1 MCKSK
6 SKTYTT
12 SEIAK
17 HFNVNI
23 STVTRFAQKHNIQ
36 PVKVT
41 QNNAK
46 HYYINDFSG
55 LHKNHKKSDSKPKKN
70 KETVLIEQLKIRL
83 SEKQNQ
89 INDLRQTIELLQKQ
103 LVVKDEQIATA
114 TRIADQAQQLD
125 LTTHKQ
131 QELPENQVKKGT
143 TKQKKH
149 WWNF

>member
-23 STVTRFAQKHNIQ
+23 STVTRFAQKRNIQ
-36 PVKVT
+36 PVKIT

-46 HYYINDFSG
+46 HYYINDFSD
-55 LHKNHKKSDSKPKKN
+55 LHKNHKKSDSKPKKT

-83 SEKQNQ
+83 TEKQNQ
-89 INDLRQTIELLQKQ
+89 INDLRQTNDLLQKQ
-103 LVVKDEQIATA
+103 LTVKDEQIATA

-125 LTTHKQ
+125 LTTHQQ
-131 QELPENQVKKGT
+131 QEKLPEKHNEKR
-143 TKQKKH
+143 H
-149 WWNF
+149 WWNKLF

>member
-23 STVTRFAQKHNIQ
+23 STVTRFAQKCNIQ
-36 PVKVT
+36 PVKIT

-46 HYYINDFSG
+46 HYYINDFSD
-55 LHKNHKKSDSKPKKN
+55 LHKSHKKSDSKPKKT

-83 SEKQNQ
+83 TEKQNQ
-89 INDLRQTIELLQKQ
+89 INDLRQTNDLLQKQ
-103 LVVKDEQIATA
+103 LAVKDGQIATA

-125 LTTHKQ
+125 LTTHQQ
-131 QELPENQVKKGT
+131 QEKLPEKHNEKR
-143 TKQKKH
+143 H
-149 WWNF
+149 WWNKLF